1 MSDTGIYASRYAHVR
16 EFSDL
21 LDNVLLGLLTEGEGN
36 YQEDIQKL
44 ADELDRLA
52 DNADPDL
59 ADIQVRGLLRRSVD
73 EGAWRRIACKLRD
86 AKDSEDVKAELESL
100 ARDLD
105 RDLSDMALKMR
116 SAALR

>member
-1 MSDTGIYASRYAHVR
+1 MSDTGVYASRYTHVR

-21 LDNVLLGLLTEGEGN
+21 LDNVLLGLLTESTEDH
-36 YQEDIQKL
+36 QENIRKL

-59 ADIQVRGLLRRSVD
+59 ADIQVRGLLRRNTD
-73 EGAWRRIACKLRD
+73 ESAWRRIASKLRN

-100 ARDLD
+100 AQDLD
-105 RDLSDMALKMR
+105 RDLSDTALKMR